1 MKLPIYLDYNAT
13 TPHAPE
19 VIAAMRPFLE
29 EHFGNPSSSH
39 AYGRITRQ
47 AVEQARSQV
56 ARLINAKPAEIIFT
70 SGGTEANNHAILGAA
85 GIKGAH
91 LITTQIEHPAVT
103 EVCESLRAEGVA
115 ITCVP
120 VDGKGRVDPEDVRRA
135 IRPET
140 TLISVMHASNEVGT
154 VQPIEEIGKLARE
167 HGILFHTDAAQS
179 AGKIPVDVESLRV
192 DLLSLAGH
200 KLYAPKGVGALYVRE
215 GTQINRFL
223 LGAGQER
230 GRRAG
235 TENVL
240 EIVGLG
246 AACEIAEANLGSN
259 ANHMRQMR
267 DAFEH
272 GIRERVG
279 EVRINGSLDH
289 RLPNTSSLSFRGHAA
304 DELIREI
311 EEQVALSAGAA
322 CHSGEVRVSAVIRAM
337 RVPEEWA
344 KGTVRISTGR
354 MTKVEEIESAIEVV
368 AAAVTRIRRA
378 QELS

>member
-19 VIAAMRPFLE
+19 VIGAMRPFLE

-47 AVEQARSQV
+47 AVEQARLHV

-70 SGGTEANNHAILGAA
+70 SGGTEANNHAIRWVA
-85 GIKGAH
+85 GVKDAH
-91 LITTQIEHPAVT
+91 VVTTQIEHPAVT
-103 EVCESLRAEGVA
+103 EVCEALRADGVA
-115 ITCVP
+115 ITSVP
-120 VDGKGRVDPEDVRRA
+120 VDGEGRVDVGDVRRA

-140 TLISVMHASNEVGT
+140 ALISVMHA
-154 VQPIEEIGKLARE
+154 IEEIGKLARE
-167 HGILFHTDAAQS
+167 RRILFHTDAAQS
-179 AGKIPVDVESLRV
+179 AGKIPVDVESLGV

-215 GTQINRFL
+215 GTQLNRFL
-223 LGAGQER
+223 FGAGQER

-246 AACEIAEANLGSN
+246 AACEIAAANLGTN
-259 ANHMRQMR
+259 ASHMRKMR
-267 DAFEH
+267 NAFEH
-272 GIRERVG
+272 SIRERIG

-289 RLPNTSSLSFRGHAA
+289 RLPNTSSLSFRGLTA

-311 EEQVALSAGAA
+311 EEHVALSAGAA
-322 CHSGEVRVSAVIRAM
+322 CHSGEVRVSAVIDAL

-354 MTKVEEIESAIEVV
+354 MTNIEEINLAIEVV
-368 AAAVTRIRRA
+368 AAAVTRIRRV
-378 QELS
+378 QEVS

>member
-29 EHFGNPSSSH
+29 EHFGNPSSSNP
-39 AYGRITRQ
+39 YGRITRQ
-47 AVEQARSQV
+47 AVDQARAQV
-56 ARLINAKPAEIIFT
+56 AGLINAKPAEIIFT
-70 SGGTEANNHAILGAA
+70 SGGTEANNHAIRGVA
-85 GIKGAH
+85 GVKGAH
-91 LITTQIEHPAVT
+91 AVTTQIEHPAVI
-103 EVCESLRAEGVA
+103 EVCEALRADGVA
-115 ITCVP
+115 ITAVP
-120 VDGKGRVDPEDVRRA
+120 VDGEGRVDPEDVRRA

-140 TLISVMHASNEVGT
+140 ALISVMHANNEVGT

-167 HGILFHTDAAQS
+167 RGIPFHTDAAQS
-179 AGKIPVDVESLRV
+179 AGKIPVDVESLSA

-215 GTQINRFL
+215 GTQLNRFL

-246 AACEIAEANLGSN
+246 AACEIAEANLDTN
-259 ANHMRQMR
+259 ASHMRKMR

-289 RLPNTSSLSFRGHAA
+289 RLPNTSSLSFRGLTA

-311 EEQVALSAGAA
+311 EEHVALSAGAA
-322 CHSGEVRVSAVIRAM
+322 CHSGEVRVSAVIKAL

-354 MTKVEEIESAIEVV
+354 MTNVEEINLAIEVV

>member
-1 MKLPIYLDYNAT
+1 VKLPIYLDYNAT

-39 AYGRITRQ
+39 AYGRINRQ

-56 ARLINAKPAEIIFT
+56 ARLINAKPAEVIFT
-70 SGGTEANNHAILGAA
+70 SGGTEANNHAILGVA
-85 GIKGAH
+85 GVKGAH
-91 LITTQIEHPAVT
+91 AITTQIEHPAVT
-103 EVCESLRAEGVA
+103 EVCEALRSDGVA
-115 ITCVP
+115 ISYVP
-120 VDGKGRVDPEDVRRA
+120 VDGEGRVDPEDVRRA

-140 TLISVMHASNEVGT
+140 GLISVMHANNEVGT

-167 HGILFHTDAAQS
+167 RRILFHTDAAQS
-179 AGKIPVDVESLRV
+179 AGKVPVDVESLKV

-215 GTQINRFL
+215 GTQLNRFL

-246 AACEIAEANLGSN
+246 AACEIAAANLGTN
-259 ANHMRQMR
+259 ASHMRQMR

-272 GIRERVG
+272 GIRARVG

-289 RLPNTSSLSFRGHAA
+289 RLPNTSSLSFRGLTA

-311 EEQVALSAGAA
+311 EEHVALSAGAA
-322 CHSGEVRVSAVIRAM
+322 CHSGEVRVSAVIKAL

-354 MTKVEEIESAIEVV
+354 MTNVEEINLAIEVV
-368 AAAVTRIRRA
+368 AAAVTRIRRV

>member
-70 SGGTEANNHAILGAA
+70 SGGTEANNHAIRWVA
-85 GIKGAH
+85 GVKDAH
-91 LITTQIEHPAVT
+91 VITTQIEHPAVT
-103 EVCESLRAEGVA
+103 EVCEALRAGEVA
-115 ITCVP
+115 ITYVP
-120 VDGKGRVDPEDVRRA
+120 VDDDGRIDLEEVRRA

-140 TLISVMHASNEVGT
+140 ALISVMHANNEVGT
-154 VQPIEEIGKLARE
+154 VQPIEEIGTLARE
-167 HGILFHTDAAQS
+167 RGIVFHTDAAQS
-179 AGKIPVDVESLRV
+179 AGKIEVDVESLNV

-215 GTQINRFL
+215 GTQLNRFL

-246 AACEIAEANLGSN
+246 AACEIAAANLGTN
-259 ANHMRQMR
+259 ASHMRQMR

-289 RLPNTSSLSFRGHAA
+289 RLPNTSSLSFRGLTA

-311 EEQVALSAGAA
+311 EEHVALSAGAA
-322 CHSGEVRVSAVIRAM
+322 CHSGEVRVSAVIKAL

-354 MTKVEEIESAIEVV
+354 MTNIEEINLAIEVV
-368 AAAVTRIRRA
+368 AAAVTRIRRV